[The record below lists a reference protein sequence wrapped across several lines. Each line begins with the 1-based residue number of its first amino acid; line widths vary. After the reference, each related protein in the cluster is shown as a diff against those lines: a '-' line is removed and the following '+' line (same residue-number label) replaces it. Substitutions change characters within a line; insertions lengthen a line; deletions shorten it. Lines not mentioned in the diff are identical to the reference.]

1 VTPHLARCDAL
12 CAAGRSTSRSIV
24 GPGQPINPV
33 MCCGEPALADA
44 AHAHGAGRK
53 DLIDAFAAV
62 RQWKN
67 KNR

>member
-1 VTPHLARCDAL
+1 MTQHVARCDAL
-12 CAAGRSTSRSIV
+12 RAAGRSTSRSIV

-33 MCCGEPALADA
+33 MCCGEPAPADA
-44 AHAHGAGRK
+44 AHAHGAGSK
-53 DLIDAFAAV
+53 DLVEALTAL